1 MAMLVPVS
9 TEYGICVAGFAHP
22 AAATHGPSTRGRPTT
37 HHACLAPAAC
47 SWPDRQAPQEELV
60 EHHR

>member
-1 MAMLVPVS
+1 MATLVSVN
-9 TEYGICVAGFAHP
+9 TEYGTCIAGLAHP
-22 AAATHGPSTRGRPTT
+22 AASRRGPCLPTT

-47 SWPDRQAPQEELV
+47 SWPDRQAPQEESV